1 MEKQTKRSPIFC
13 MFRDTL
19 HLVVKK
25 YGSQYAYNQDFLASK
40 DAKYLERLAE
50 LVQEENEIRIIEVDP
65 NLN

>member
-1 MEKQTKRSPIFC
+1 

-19 HLVVKK
+19 HLVVDK
-25 YGSQYAYNQDFLASK
+25 YGPQYAYNPKFIGSK

-50 LVQEENEIRIIEVDP
+50 LVRDESQLRIIEVDP